1 LVYKWN
7 NSAVVSNGKNN
18 FHFNPAERLMP
29 GGTLSIC
36 VKISI
41 LPCMATLVHGSVQ
54 DGGPVP
60 APSRALTGVSPTNIF
75 EDMVDNFFDMK
86 LGSILI
92 IFEDGEQK
100 CHTFPL
106 AARNAFG
113 GKFSFF

>member
-1 LVYKWN
+1 
-7 NSAVVSNGKNN
+7 
-18 FHFNPAERLMP
+18 
-29 GGTLSIC
+29 
-36 VKISI
+36 
-41 LPCMATLVHGSVQ
+41 
-54 DGGPVP
+54 
-60 APSRALTGVSPTNIF
+60 
-75 EDMVDNFFDMK
+75 MVDNFFDMK